1 MVNRAL
7 FNHKGQNI
15 DKWLHYNIFLT
26 TCTIGKK
33 VCRMVINSSSY
44 KNLISEEAITKLNLK
59 MESYRTLY
67 IVKRLKK
74 TNYVMVKKWC

>member
-1 MVNRAL
+1 MVTLEYFSNY
-7 FNHKGQNI
+7 
-15 DKWLHYNIFLT
+15 LHNWE
-26 TCTIGKK
+26 KK